1 MNWKNGIEK
10 LIESGVSVKEIAEVS
25 GLAPSTV
32 YDLKNGYSIEPRGM
46 AAVRIHEMIESM
58 ERQAA

>member
-10 LIESGVSVKEIAEVS
+10 LIESGVSVKEIAEAS

-32 YDLKNGYSIEPRGM
+32 YDLKNGYSAEPRGM
-46 AAVRIHEMIESM
+46 AAVKIHEMIESM
-58 ERQAA
+58 ERLAA